1 MKVLR
6 GQSASS
12 YTPPSPFMRL
22 VFHSH
27 PFPYTPMRGFWP
39 RIVLPHCRFPVWGRS
54 NLGWGRCKGRNCCWW
69 KWVGVAQRERGARV
83 CQMAQSGGPDRAL
96 GVAGQQKVETGMPA
110 GILSCRKACQ
120 RGEPPEETRGDHMT
134 VSTACWAL
142 GYGLMCTEF
151 RERRRE
157 AENVGQASLRESA
170 ILF

>member
-1 MKVLR
+1 M
-6 GQSASS
+6 
-12 YTPPSPFMRL
+12 
-22 VFHSH
+22 
-27 PFPYTPMRGFWP
+27 
-39 RIVLPHCRFPVWGRS
+39 
-54 NLGWGRCKGRNCCWW
+54 
-69 KWVGVAQRERGARV
+69 AQRERGARV

-134 VSTACWAL
+134 VSTACCAS